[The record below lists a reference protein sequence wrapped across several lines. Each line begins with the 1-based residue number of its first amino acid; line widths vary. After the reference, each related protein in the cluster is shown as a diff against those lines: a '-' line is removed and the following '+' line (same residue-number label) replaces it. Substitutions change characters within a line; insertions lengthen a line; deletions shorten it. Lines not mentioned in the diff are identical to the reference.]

1 MNKLFTVAAFTIRNK
16 LKTKAFIIT
25 TLIIAL
31 IMCIGLNV
39 PYIITVFSSDEPV
52 KIGFL
57 EDNSE
62 IATSVQQYF
71 QKQEDADVEIVL
83 FGEKNT
89 IEENEQMAMDKL
101 NEGEI
106 EGYIQLKNEEV
117 DGFPIVV
124 YTSETSLGYNL
135 QAEFQNVFKLLKTDI
150 VAKEM
155 GLSSDEQT
163 ILLAPVS
170 FESVELTDTTDTTQG
185 GTQAEGK
192 NESEEKISLFI
203 SYAVIILLF
212 MGIMISGQLIAT
224 EITTEKS
231 SRVME
236 ILVTSVPS
244 LTQMFG
250 KIIGM
255 FIVSMSQI
263 LIFVTVLVVNILLP
277 HNAEVFEQINLDMS
291 SVDLTLILPIF
302 VYSILLYFM
311 GFFLYSTLFAAIGS
325 IVSRT
330 EDLGQAIMPM
340 TFISLAGFYIAIF
353 SISMPDSALVV
364 WSSFIPFF
372 TPFVMTLR
380 IGIGEPA
387 LWEIWLSLGILLA
400 TILGGGWLSA
410 KIYRT
415 GVLMYGKRPSIKE
428 LRKAMKAFKV

>member
-1 MNKLFTVAAFTIRNK
+1 MNKLLTVAGFTIRNK

-31 IMCIGLNV
+31 ILCIGLNI
-39 PYIITVFSSDEPV
+39 PYIITLFSSDEPT

-57 EDNSE
+57 EDNSG
-62 IATSVQQYF
+62 IAESVDQYF
-71 QKQEDADVEIVL
+71 QKQEDTDVEIVL
-83 FGEKNT
+83 FGDKDT
-89 IEENEQMAMDKL
+89 VKENEQMAMNKL
-101 NEGEI
+101 DAGEI
-106 EGYIQLKNEEV
+106 EGYLQLKNEEV
-117 DGFPIVV
+117 DGFPVVV
-124 YTSETSLGYNL
+124 YTSQTSLRFNL
-135 QAEFQNVFKLLKTDI
+135 QNQLQNVFKLLKTDI
-150 VAKEM
+150 VAKEL
-155 GLSSDEQT
+155 GLSSEEQN
-163 ILLAPVS
+163 ILLSPVS
-170 FESVELTDTTDTTQG
+170 FESVELSDTDTAQG
-185 GTQAEGK
+185 GKQIEEK
-192 NESEEKISLFI
+192 NETEEALSLFI

-255 FIVSMSQI
+255 FIVSVSQI
-263 LIFVTVLVVNILLP
+263 LIFVAVLVVNILLP
-277 HNAEVFEQINLDMS
+277 HNAEVMQQINLDMS
-291 SVDLTLILPIF
+291 NVDMTMILPIII
-302 VYSILLYFM
+302 YSILLYFM
-311 GFFLYSTLFAAIGS
+311 GFLLYSTLFAAIGS

-380 IGIGEPA
+380 IGLGEPA

>member
-1 MNKLFTVAAFTIRNK
+1 MNKLFTVAGFTIRNK

-31 IMCIGLNV
+31 IMCIALNV
-39 PYIITVFSSDEPV
+39 PYIITVFSSDEPA
-52 KIGFL
+52 KIGFI
-57 EDNSE
+57 EDDSG
-62 IATSVQQYF
+62 IANSVQKYF
-71 QKQEDADVEIVL
+71 QTQEDADVEIVL
-83 FGEKNT
+83 LAKKET
-89 IEENEQMAMDKL
+89 VEENEQMAMDKL
-101 NEGEI
+101 EAGEI
-106 EGYIQLKNEEV
+106 EGYLQLKDEEV
-117 DGFPIVV
+117 DGFPVVV
-124 YTSETSLGYNL
+124 YTSLTSLGFNL
-135 QAEFQNVFKLLKTDI
+135 QNEFQNVFKLLKTDI
-150 VAKEM
+150 VAKEL
-155 GLSSDEQT
+155 GLSSDEQN

-170 FESVELTDTTDTTQG
+170 FESVELTDITDTQG
-185 GTQAEGK
+185 GTQTEGK

-212 MGIMISGQLIAT
+212 MGIIVSGQLIAT

-353 SISMPDSALVV
+353 SINIPDSALVV

-380 IGIGEPA
+380 IGLGEPA